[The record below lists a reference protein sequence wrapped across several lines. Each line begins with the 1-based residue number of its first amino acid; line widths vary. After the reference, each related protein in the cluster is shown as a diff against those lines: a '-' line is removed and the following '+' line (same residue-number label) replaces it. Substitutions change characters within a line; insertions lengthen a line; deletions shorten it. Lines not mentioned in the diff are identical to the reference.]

1 MNIEKLNSL
10 KKKII
15 INITIVLAFSIT
27 VKLVSLVGSLSLTSK
42 YMTRQLKL
50 QPLSVDQIFFNI
62 YIELEHH

>member
-10 KKKII
+10 KKKK

-27 VKLVSLVGSLSLTSK
+27 AKLVSLTSK

-50 QPLSVDQIFFNI
+50 QSLSVDQIFFNI